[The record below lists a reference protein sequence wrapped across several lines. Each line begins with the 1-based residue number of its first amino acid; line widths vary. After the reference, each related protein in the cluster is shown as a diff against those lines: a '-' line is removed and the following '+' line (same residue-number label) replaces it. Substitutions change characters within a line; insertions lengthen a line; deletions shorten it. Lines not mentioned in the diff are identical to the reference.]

1 MLKNAYPVHV
11 NAKQKHFE
19 SGKNCSESSRMFL
32 QVYPIIHGQLTNI
45 NVNQKNISCS
55 SNAMEMEGAV
65 ILFQRSIQLHRFR
78 YTSMLGDGDSKTHT
92 KLLGQPLRWVGN
104 RETGVHQSCFK
115 TDRHSSPQ
123 PCCQEKGTRAADRG
137 KREAHRTE
145 NKGAHQLLWIS
156 HQEQSRRHCGNED
169 SSVG

>member
-1 MLKNAYPVHV
+1 MKNACPVHV

-32 QVYPIIHGQLTNI
+32 QVYPIIHGLLTNN
-45 NVNQKNISCS
+45 NVNQKNMNCS

-92 KLLGQPLRWVGN
+92 KLGGKLRNWSAPIVFQNGWAQLAATLLP
-104 RETGVHQSCFK
+104 RK
-115 TDRHSSPQ
+115 RH
-123 PCCQEKGTRAADRG
+123 KG
-137 KREAHRTE
+137 
-145 NKGAHQLLWIS
+145 
-156 HQEQSRRHCGNED
+156 SR
-169 SSVG
+169 